1 MVQGSSSTTL
11 VPGAV
16 SSRPARHR
24 GSRAPFLLILPA
36 ALVLLVF
43 LVIPYINI
51 VAMSFRPPGDGTP
64 YGAGWSIASYR
75 KFFSDS
81 FYLLQVVNTLWIGV
95 VVTACCLVVGF
106 PVAWH
111 LARGTSRLRP
121 LYYSIVLAPLL
132 VGIVIRSYGWTV
144 LLGNAG
150 VINRT
155 LTSWGITDGPLPL
168 MYNGLGIVIA
178 LTHVLLPFMILPIM
192 SAIQGIDPSLE
203 AAARSLGAS
212 RATAFR
218 RIVLPLARPGIQTG
232 SILVFVLAISAY
244 VTPALIGGMR
254 VKTMAVTIVDALIDT
269 FQWPFGSAMA
279 LVLSIVGA
287 SCVGVFAR
295 LTRMRWKTV

>member
-1 MVQGSSSTTL
+1 MAIAKRRNA
-11 VPGAV
+11 AV
-16 SSRPARHR
+16 
-24 GSRAPFLLILPA
+24 LLILPA
-36 ALVLLVF
+36 AAVLLVF

-51 VAMSFRPPGDGTP
+51 ALMSLRPPGDGAP
-64 YGAGWSIASYR
+64 YGAGFTLANYR

-81 FYLLQVVNTLWIGV
+81 FYILQVVNTLWIGF
-95 VVTACCLVVGF
+95 VVTLACLVIGF
-106 PVAWH
+106 PVAWQ
-111 LARGTSRLRP
+111 LARGESRLRP

-144 LLGNAG
+144 LLGNNG

-155 LTSWGITDGPLPL
+155 LMGWGVTDAPVAL

-178 LTHVLLPFMILPIM
+178 LTHVLLPFMVLPIM

-218 RIVLPLARPGIQTG
+218 RVLLPLARPGIQTG

-244 VTPALIGGMR
+244 VTPALIGGLR

-269 FQWPFGSAMA
+269 FQWPFGSALA
-279 LVLSIVGA
+279 LVLSVVGA
-287 SCVGVFAR
+287 LCVVVFAR
-295 LTRMRWKTV
+295 LTRMRWKAA

>member
-1 MVQGSSSTTL
+1 MATGQRRSATL
-11 VPGAV
+11 
-16 SSRPARHR
+16 
-24 GSRAPFLLILPA
+24 LLIAPA

-51 VAMSFRPPGDGTP
+51 VLMSFRPPGDGAP
-64 YGAGWSIASYR
+64 YGAGFTLANYR

-81 FYLLQVVNTLWIGV
+81 FYILQVVNTLWIGF
-95 VVTACCLVVGF
+95 VVTLSCLLIGF
-106 PVAWH
+106 PVAWQ
-111 LARGTSRLRP
+111 LARGESPLRP

-144 LLGNAG
+144 LLGNNG

-155 LTSWGITDGPLPL
+155 LMGWGVTDGPLPL

-178 LTHVLLPFMILPIM
+178 LTHVLLPFMVLPIM

-212 RATAFR
+212 RAVAFR
-218 RIVLPLARPGIQTG
+218 RVLLPLARPGIQTG

-244 VTPALIGGMR
+244 VTPALIGGLR

-269 FQWPFGSAMA
+269 FQWPFGSALA
-279 LVLSIVGA
+279 LVLSVVGA
-287 SCVGVFAR
+287 LCVIVFAR
-295 LTRMRWKTV
+295 LTRMRWKVA

>member
-1 MVQGSSSTTL
+1 MATGQRRSATL
-11 VPGAV
+11 
-16 SSRPARHR
+16 
-24 GSRAPFLLILPA
+24 LLIAPA

-51 VAMSFRPPGDGTP
+51 VLMSFRPPGDGAP
-64 YGAGWSIASYR
+64 YGAGFTLANYR

-81 FYLLQVVNTLWIGV
+81 FYILQVVNTLWIGF
-95 VVTACCLVVGF
+95 VVTLSCLLIGF
-106 PVAWH
+106 PVAWQ
-111 LARGTSRLRP
+111 LARGESRLRP

-144 LLGNAG
+144 LLGNNG

-155 LTSWGITDGPLPL
+155 LMGWGVTDGPLPL

-178 LTHVLLPFMILPIM
+178 LTHVLLPFMVLPIM

-212 RATAFR
+212 RAVAFR
-218 RIVLPLARPGIQTG
+218 RVLLPLARPGIQTG

-244 VTPALIGGMR
+244 VTPALIGGLR

-269 FQWPFGSAMA
+269 FQWPFGSALA
-279 LVLSIVGA
+279 LVLSVVGA
-287 SCVGVFAR
+287 LCVIVFAR
-295 LTRMRWKTV
+295 LTRMRWKAS